1 MADEQNELNALEEP
15 ETGEDY
21 DEEEEDQGEDYDEE
35 EENEDEEAE
44 IELGS
49 EDSEEDEVSS
59 NCKVAWTFV
68 VLFSLIS
75 IIVSFTA
82 RMNTMKNRRM
92 ETMVV
97 STE

>member
-21 DEEEEDQGEDYDEE
+21 DEEEDQEDDYDEE

-49 EDSEEDEVSS
+49 EDSEEDEVSG
-59 NCKVAWTFV
+59 NCLIGLSQYCKCRFV
-68 VLFSLIS
+68 PNFHNCYLHW
-75 IIVSFTA
+75 
-82 RMNTMKNRRM
+82 
-92 ETMVV
+92 
-97 STE
+97 